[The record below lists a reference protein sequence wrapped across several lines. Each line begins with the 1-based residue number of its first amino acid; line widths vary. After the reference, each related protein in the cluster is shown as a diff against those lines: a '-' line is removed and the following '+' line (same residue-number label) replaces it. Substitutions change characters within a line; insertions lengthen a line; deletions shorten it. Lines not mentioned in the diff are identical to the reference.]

1 MLEDLI
7 EKYTAKADKPVHF
20 SLHLESEWV
29 YADEEFL
36 KEAIGNLVDNSIKYS
51 GEEVDIQI
59 SSLRQDYNFYLIKVR
74 DNGIGIPLKDQSRIF
89 EKYERASA
97 ADRSRKG
104 GASGFG
110 LGLNYVFR
118 VAEAH
123 GGKVC
128 VESIEGE
135 YSEFF
140 FFAEWGEEI
149 NIFKEEDDMI
159 KLLLVEDDANL
170 CYIIRGGLEDM
181 IGGYEVMTASNGEEG
196 LKIWKEQ
203 HLDIIISDIE
213 MPVMDGYEMVRRI
226 RETDGFI
233 PIVFTSGRVSPKDVV
248 KGYELGVNNY
258 IKKPFLA
265 EELDAHIGALL
276 KMKRGMG
283 AANESEIYRIGE
295 NYTFDAVHAVLK
307 HSSCVQKTMTEREA
321 KLLQMLCK
329 KKNELVRRDI
339 ILSRLWDTE
348 DDFLHHVV
356 SMFLLLDLENCLLMM
371 NGYR

>member
-1 MLEDLI
+1 MREDFSYAMIHEMKTPLACILMGTRMLKSGKLDIFPDKREKHFQILEDESEHLLSLTNKVLTLSKLENAQLRLWKKEIQLRPMLEDLI

-140 FFAEWGEEI
+140 AFFRRVGRR
-149 NIFKEEDDMI
+149 NKYFFKEEDDMI

-248 KGYELGVNNY
+248 KGYELG
-258 IKKPFLA
+258 A
-265 EELDAHIGALL
+265 E
-276 KMKRGMG
+276 
-283 AANESEIYRIGE
+283 
-295 NYTFDAVHAVLK
+295 
-307 HSSCVQKTMTEREA
+307 
-321 KLLQMLCK
+321 
-329 KKNELVRRDI
+329 
-339 ILSRLWDTE
+339 
-348 DDFLHHVV
+348 
-356 SMFLLLDLENCLLMM
+356 
-371 NGYR
+371 